1 MSRNVVKLLEKYA
14 FNNQNIHKL
23 ISSEYFE
30 KKIDHQTKEG
40 YTALMRASQYGHTQI
55 VLTLMDAGAN
65 LKLKNNRG
73 LTAEKLSSEPEIET
87 MLNAAAAMK

>member
-1 MSRNVVKLLEKYA
+1 
-14 FNNQNIHKL
+14 
-23 ISSEYFE
+23 
-30 KKIDHQTKEG
+30 
-40 YTALMRASQYGHTQI
+40 MRASQYGHTQI